1 MRPGRI
7 RTFLTGVW
15 YNDPQRLAAILPIVI
30 LPVAVVGAVYAWD
43 LCRRGGQRVGARRH
57 LQERSAY
64 AGLKPAG
71 QRAAAVVAAALLVV
85 ATQQGN
91 VEAAQTS
98 AASKYR
104 IGPSSPLVS
113 ADELAVLERL
123 AKEVPQDAVIIG
135 NPWNGSSLAY
145 AIADRR
151 TLQLHILGATSKDLE
166 LIYARLNQAASD
178 PEVCAAVSRLGA
190 RYVLDFGHREVN
202 DGEGR
207 SISFDGLDDLAAR
220 GVAEPVDAQ
229 GSATLYK
236 ITACR

>member
-1 MRPGRI
+1 
-7 RTFLTGVW
+7 
-15 YNDPQRLAAILPIVI
+15 
-30 LPVAVVGAVYAWD
+30 
-43 LCRRGGQRVGARRH
+43 
-57 LQERSAY
+57 
-64 AGLKPAG
+64 
-71 QRAAAVVAAALLVV
+71 
-85 ATQQGN
+85 
-91 VEAAQTS
+91 
-98 AASKYR
+98 
-104 IGPSSPLVS
+104 
-113 ADELAVLERL
+113 
-123 AKEVPQDAVIIG
+123 VPQDAVIIG

-178 PEVCAAVSRLGA
+178 PEVCAAVSRVGA